1 MALRAYWTKDRAKLL
16 IRGDSVSMLTM
27 VLCPKP
33 SRSPGLGLL
42 ARELALDL
50 VEGAFKPDIAAVHIG
65 GVTNKL
71 ADLLSREAAPGGT
84 GVRPLVLQPSSETVI
99 LPRPRSWYRTLRPL
113 SLVIHG
119 SGEILKKGNTRSRD
133 CMCKSPKLWL
143 LSFDLGRDL
152 LTSELM

>member
-1 MALRAYWTKDRAKLL
+1 MALRAWKSYWTKDRTKLL

-27 VLCPKP
+27 VLCLKP

-42 ARELALDL
+42 AREMALDL
-50 VEGAFKPDIAAVHIG
+50 AEGAYKPDIAAVDIG

-84 GVRPLVLQPSSETVI
+84 GVRPLVLQQSSETVI

-113 SLVIHG
+113 SPVRKRELSVH
-119 SGEILKKGNTRSRD
+119 
-133 CMCKSPKLWL
+133 KSL
-143 LSFDLGRDL
+143 
-152 LTSELM
+152 